1 MFALLLAA
9 CLLAG
14 LVPAVASAQ
23 VIERDGYSF
32 DTGTGA
38 LHIKNDAG
46 STQWRSDPDI
56 PKEAV
61 KSVTFQRLDTPVL
74 NLGPSA
80 FEGCVNLTGTIKLN
94 ADATSIGENAFLG
107 CDKVDL
113 ILIPQGGAGGYRG
126 RRDTGANGVGRLS
139 VRQKRELEQLLCVR
153 RTLWLSNTGRL

>member
-1 MFALLLAA
+1 MRKRMFALLLAA

-23 VIERDGYSF
+23 VLERDGYSF

-107 CDKVDL
+107 CDKVEL
-113 ILIPQGGAGGYRG
+113 ILIPQGAQADIEAAGIP
-126 RRDTGANGVGRLS
+126 
-139 VRQKRELEQLLCVR
+139 EQ
-153 RTLWLSNTGRL
+153 TA

>member
-1 MFALLLAA
+1 MRKRMFALLLAA

-107 CDKVDL
+107 CDQVEL
-113 ILIPQGGAGGYRG
+113 ILIPQGAQADIEAAGIP
-126 RRDTGANGVGRLS
+126 
-139 VRQKRELEQLLCVR
+139 EQ
-153 RTLWLSNTGRL
+153 TA